1 MASSL
6 RRNPFIGIPLF
17 NAFKFKF
24 YNLIPPHS
32 LQNKFSQKYYPAAN
46 SPFGG
51 PDSYR
56 EGGLKL
62 SMDELNRKT
71 VEEFKR
77 SDKTPVIAVLENIR
91 SAYNVG
97 SVFRTADAFL
107 LEAIYITGYTCVPP
121 HKEIKKTALGAEESV
136 EWKHF
141 ANATEAIK
149 TLKESGY
156 KIYAVEQAVNSLM
169 LQNLNFNNDE
179 KIAVIFGNEVTGV
192 EQETILQC
200 DGCIEIPQL
209 GMKHSLNIAT
219 AAGVV
224 LWEIVRRR
232 LFTTPTAVANP
243 VGG

>member
-1 MASSL
+1 MAT
-6 RRNPFIGIPLF
+6 
-17 NAFKFKF
+17 
-24 YNLIPPHS
+24 
-32 LQNKFSQKYYPAAN
+32 NK
-46 SPFGG
+46 
-51 PDSYR
+51 
-56 EGGLKL
+56 KL
-62 SMDELNRKT
+62 SMNELNRKT

-77 SDKTPVIAVLENIR
+77 SDKTPLIVVLENIR

-107 LEAIYITGYTCVPP
+107 LKAIYITGYTCTPP

-136 EWKHF
+136 DWSHF

-149 TLKESGY
+149 VLREAGY
-156 KIYAVEQAVNSLM
+156 KIYAIEQALNSQK
-169 LQNLNFNNDE
+169 LQKVQFNMAE

-200 DGCIEIPQL
+200 DYCIEIPQL

-219 AAGVV
+219 AAGVI

-232 LFTTPTAVANP
+232 IS
-243 VGG
+243 